1 MNEFEYIKQHL
12 LNRLEIDR
20 GYSHGGAQRIL
31 REQLNEWEKRKN
43 GIKDL
48 YGLYRQFLISAQN
61 RQGMPNIIG
70 GEKGVDEIL
79 EKVIKTRRL
88 DKIVENFKSPEIL
101 FEKIKKV
108 SITKKHT
115 LKSSKNT
122 WIGFCK
128 SVISSAEF
136 LKQFKD
142 LNDFRKFAD
151 SLYKVRG
158 ARMALPLIIS
168 AEVSGIGLALACD
181 ILKESGYPDYVKPD
195 IWIKRFAKAFE
206 ITKSNSDYRIAEDL
220 VAYSKSINE
229 LPYVVDKAFW
239 LTGSGDFYLS
249 GDKIERVK
257 KEDIESFVEK
267 YKKEKLTP

>member
-1 MNEFEYIKQHL
+1 MNEFEYIKRRL
-12 LNRLEIDR
+12 LNRLKVDC
-20 GYSHGGAQRIL
+20 GYSHSEAQRIL
-31 REQLNEWEKRKN
+31 REQLNEWEKGKN
-43 GIKDL
+43 SIKNL
-48 YGLYRQFLISAQN
+48 YGLYRRFLVSAQN

-79 EKVIKTRRL
+79 KRVIKIQQL
-88 DKIVENFKSPEIL
+88 NKIVEKFRSPEIL
-101 FEKIKKV
+101 FGKIMKAN
-108 SITKKHT
+108 IAKKHT
-115 LKSSKNT
+115 LKSSKKT
-122 WIGFCK
+122 WAGFCK

-151 SLYKVRG
+151 SLYKVMG

-168 AEVSGIGLALACD
+168 AEVSGVGLALACD
-181 ILKESGYPDYVKPD
+181 ILKESGYADYVKPD
-195 IWIKRFAKAFE
+195 IWIKRFAKAFG

-249 GDKIERVK
+249 GDKIGKIREK
-257 KEDIESFVEK
+257 GIEGFVRE
-267 YKKEKLTP
+267 YKKLKK